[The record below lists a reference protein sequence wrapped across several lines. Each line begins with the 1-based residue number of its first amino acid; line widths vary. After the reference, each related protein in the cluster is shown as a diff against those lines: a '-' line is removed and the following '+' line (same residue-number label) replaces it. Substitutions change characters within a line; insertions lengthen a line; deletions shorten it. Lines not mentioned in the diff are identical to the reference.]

1 MKDQQLHP
9 EDHIY
14 LSGFTNT
21 ARAFFRLLFRLLDL
35 LISSLI
41 SGRFIILVA
50 LLLGIAFGLYRYSGT
65 SYQYKGTMLIRFNT
79 LSPRTYGELLDQ
91 LNQLASTG
99 SVKEL
104 SNALKVTPQTASA
117 ITAINSRTLYNMVL
131 SDTNSQVR
139 DRVFKITLTLQ
150 NDQTPADTLNQAFL
164 NYLNTLPFVVSSRQK
179 EKDIQ
184 TEKLAFINKELHKL
198 DSANT
203 LLSSVQAYTKNNNIV
218 NPTGFYIQYLVQE
231 KEAAQRMMAFEATAV
246 SKVEGFRFIRDP
258 GEISWKAPVIKYG
271 AIALFL
277 GVLLSF
283 IITVRRKLMTP

>member
-1 MKDQQLHP
+1 MRDEQLHP

-21 ARAFFRLLFRLLDL
+21 ARAFFRLLFRLFDL
-35 LISSLI
+35 LIISI
-41 SGRFIILVA
+41 VSGRFIILIA
-50 LLLGIAFGLYRYSGT
+50 LLLGIAFGLYRYSGS

-104 SNALKVTPQTASA
+104 SDALKIAPQTAAA

-150 NDQTPADTLNQAFL
+150 NDQTPADTLSQAFL
-164 NYLNTLPFVVSSRQK
+164 NYLNSLPFVVSSRQK
-179 EKDIQ
+179 EKEIQ
-184 TEKLAFINKELHKL
+184 AEKLAFINKELHKL

-203 LLSSVQAYTKNNNIV
+203 LLSSVQAYTKTGNTV
-218 NPTGFYIQYLVQE
+218 NPTGFYVQYLLQE
-231 KEAAQRMMAFEATAV
+231 KEAAQRMIAFESTAV
-246 SKVEGFRFIRDP
+246 SKVEGFRFVRDP
-258 GEISWKAPVIKYG
+258 AEISWKRPLIKY
-271 AIALFL
+271 ALVAALL

-283 IITVRRKLMTP
+283 IITIRRKLMTP

>member
-21 ARAFFRLLFRLLDL
+21 ARAFFRLLFRLFDL
-35 LISSLI
+35 LIISII
-41 SGRFIILVA
+41 SGRFIIFIA
-50 LLLGIAFGLYRYSGT
+50 LLLGIGFGLYRYSGS
-65 SYQYKGTMLIRFNT
+65 SYLYKGTMLIRFNT

-104 SNALKVTPQTASA
+104 SDALNIAPQTAAA

-139 DRVFKITLTLQ
+139 DRVFKISVTLQ
-150 NDQTPADTLNQAFL
+150 NDQIPADTLSQAFL
-164 NYLNTLPFVVSSRQK
+164 NYLNSLPFVVSSRQK
-179 EKDIQ
+179 EKEIQ
-184 TEKLAFINKELHKL
+184 AEKLAFINKELHKL

-203 LLSSVQAYTKNNNIV
+203 LLSSVQAYAKTGNTV
-218 NPTGFYIQYLVQE
+218 NPTGFYIQYLLQE
-231 KEAAQRMMAFEATAV
+231 KEAAQRMMAFESTAV
-246 SKVEGFRFIRDP
+246 SKVEGFRFVRDP
-258 GEISWKAPVIKYG
+258 AEISWKRPVIKG
-271 AIALFL
+271 GLVGLLL
-277 GVLLSF
+277 GILLSF
-283 IITVRRKLMTP
+283 IITIRRKLTTP